1 MLITRSMATI
11 TLSSSSALLVLLLL
25 VTTTS
30 LRGVVGTTA
39 TTTPTTTTTSSA
51 KESSESSATT
61 SSSRTAQALRRW
73 IEDAEGGQ
81 VHPAV
86 ELLPRRV
93 PLHHHHSSPSQT
105 QQQRPSSWWFAAKG
119 PLRKGEVIAVIPDTH
134 VFQPSTTGSSSA
146 SSSSSDPTTT
156 TELFSWCDMV
166 AAVDQE
172 LERGD
177 SSYYAPLFHHLQEV
191 ALDVFP
197 IPSVWSSPSRHLLRQ
212 LLSLVHDHDDDDDDD
227 DNDNNH
233 SRPTHDP
240 SWNLPPRD
248 PVEWITHDYVTN
260 CYNESSHNNNENDEN
275 DENDNESSS
284 SSSSSFL
291 LSGRSILAAAMTVT
305 WKEEGFRIIPL
316 SSLFLHRNGPYTNV
330 DMGRRRSRRRSD
342 DGAAT
347 TVTTAFH
354 VVALRDISPGEFL
367 SWSHNLCHECGRRRQ
382 GDYGTAGM

>member
-1 MLITRSMATI
+1 MLITSSMTTT
-11 TLSSSSALLVLLLL
+11 TLPSSSALLVLLLL
-25 VTTTS
+25 VTTTTTN
-30 LRGVVGTTA
+30 LQGVVGTT
-39 TTTPTTTTTSSA
+39 TTTTTTTSSA
-51 KESSESSATT
+51 KESSESATMS

-73 IEDAEGGQ
+73 IEDAEGGL

-93 PLHHHHSSPSQT
+93 PLHPRHSSPSQ
-105 QQQRPSSWWFAAKG
+105 QQQRPLSWWFAAKG

-134 VFQPSTTGSSSA
+134 VFQPSTTAG
-146 SSSSSDPTTT
+146 SSSSSADPTMTT

-177 SSYYAPLFHHLQEV
+177 SSFYAPLFHHLQEV

-212 LLSLVHDHDDDDDDD
+212 LLSLPHDDDHHDDV
-227 DNDNNH
+227 NH
-233 SRPTHDP
+233 THHPRPTYNP

-260 CYNESSHNNNENDEN
+260 CYDESSHNHHNNHHNHHNHNNDN
-275 DENDNESSS
+275 DENDNESS

-316 SSLFLHRNGPYTNV
+316 SSLFLHRNGPHTNI
-330 DMGRRRSRRRSD
+330 DMGRRRSRRSD
-342 DGAAT
+342 GT

-354 VVALRDISPGEFL
+354 VVALRDIAPGEFI
-367 SWSHNLCHECGRRRQ
+367 SWSHNLCNECGRRRQ